1 MRQVY
6 IPTIS
11 ELQAFC
17 MCAQTG
23 GTTRA
28 ATALNLTQSAISR
41 SINSLEKRLGVQ
53 LFDRVRQ
60 RLILSDAG
68 RAFQRDAVRIL
79 ADVENSAMTVM
90 AFGGHSDVLRLAVLP
105 TFAST
110 WLIPKLGDFQ
120 KIYPD
125 LTLDIGARLKPVDFE
140 LEPFDAA
147 IQRGHPKSGGVKS
160 IRLLDEYLVAV
171 ASPALAETIGD
182 FDGGEVAGVSLLQ
195 QATRP
200 DLWPGWFEQAGTDQG
215 SVDQRTILRG
225 ARFDHFD
232 MVKEAARAGLGVA
245 LVPELVVKR
254 ELEGHALVL
263 VSGRRMAG
271 PAPYMLTYPEDSE
284 KIDGFNSFKNWV
296 ISIAR
301 RQV

>member
-17 MCAQTG
+17 VCAQTG
-23 GTTRA
+23 ATTRA
-28 ATALNLTQSAISR
+28 AQALNLTQSAISR

-68 RAFQRDAVRIL
+68 RAFQRDAARVL
-79 ADVENSAMTVM
+79 ADLENSAMMVM

-120 KIYPD
+120 
-125 LTLDIGARLKPVDFE
+125 TLFPKVTFDIGARLKPVDFE
-140 LEPFDAA
+140 VEAFDAA
-147 IQRGHPKSGGVKS
+147 IQRGGATSPGVKF
-160 IRLLDEYLVAV
+160 IPLMDEYLVAV
-171 ASPALAETIGD
+171 AAPELAETSGNFDEGEAAD
-182 FDGGEVAGVSLLQ
+182 FSLLQ

-200 DLWPGWFEQAGTDQG
+200 DLWPRWFEQGG
-215 SVDQRTILRG
+215 LDQRTILRG

-232 MVKEAARAGLGVA
+232 MVKEAAISALGVA
-245 LVPELVVKR
+245 LVPESLVQR
-254 ELEGHALVL
+254 ELGAGTLILLSE
-263 VSGRRMAG
+263 RKMAG
-271 PAPYMLTYPEDSE
+271 PEPYMLIYPERSE
-284 KIDGFNSFKNWV
+284 DITGFNSFKNWV
-296 ISIAR
+296 ISVAR
-301 RQV
+301 NGN